1 MLQIGASRGAPGPKP
16 KKRFAGESD
25 VPEPVE
31 MTGCLFSH
39 QVFEHHLIE
48 RGIVAVSDELPRLFL
63 VEAARFP
70 EEMEKGAPAVFQ
82 VRQPMLDPGRTE
94 RVDVEANIFTVL
106 AVPIAF
112 DGADLVEG
120 NAKVGAAEGLVLVKL
135 QAVLVV

>member
-1 MLQIGASRGAPGPKP
+1 MRLLCPRIQSELSAARKRIVKELSGGMLQIGAPEGRQVPKP

-94 RVDVEANIFTVL
+94 RVD
-106 AVPIAF
+106 
-112 DGADLVEG
+112 
-120 NAKVGAAEGLVLVKL
+120 
-135 QAVLVV
+135 